1 MSVYLVHN
9 VETTQD
15 QAITWALRLQGETM
29 SIEDGLDVDAWLE
42 ASPANSEALAQVLSV
57 LETYDAAGPDV
68 LQGLKRSEQIAARR
82 LAKGWWSSGAGISGI
97 AAALALAFVVIGQGS
112 LFAQTSN
119 FATKNGE
126 HRSVKLA
133 DGSTIDMNS
142 ETGMAVRLT
151 SHERHVTMGQGEA
164 IFDVAHDAARPFE
177 IQAGGHI
184 VHVLGTQFD
193 VRNRPEGFSVIVS
206 RGVVQVRGDGPTV
219 ILRKGERLDFAP
231 GEASKVSTT
240 DPAEALGWRTGRLI
254 FRDQPLSGVVADL
267 NRQFPE
273 KIQIGD
279 EHLAQEKI
287 SGVLVLDNQNLVL
300 ERLALMLPLKTVRSD
315 QGVVLQSKSSPF

>member
-9 VETTQD
+9 AETTQD
-15 QAITWALRLQGETM
+15 QAIAWALRLQGETM
-29 SIEDGLDVDAWLE
+29 SIEDGLEFDAWLE
-42 ASPANSEALAQVLSV
+42 ASPANPEALAQILSV
-57 LETYDAAGPDV
+57 LETYKAAGPDV
-68 LQGLKRSEQIAARR
+68 LEGLKQSEQVAARR
-82 LAKGWWSSGAGISGI
+82 LAKGRWSFGAGLGVL
-97 AAALALAFVVIGQGS
+97 AAATALAFVVISQGS
-112 LFAQTSN
+112 LIAQTSN

-142 ETGMAVRLT
+142 ETGIAVRLAP
-151 SHERHVTMGQGEA
+151 HERHVTMGQGEA
-164 IFDVAHDAARPFE
+164 IFDVAHDQARPFE
-177 IQAGGHI
+177 IEAGGHI

-193 VRNRPEGFSVIVS
+193 VRNRPDGFSVIVS
-206 RGVVQVRGDGPTV
+206 RGVVQVRGNGPTV
-219 ILRKGERLDFAP
+219 ILHKGERLDFAP

-240 DPAEALGWRTGRLI
+240 NPADALGWRTGHLI
-254 FRDQPLSGVVADL
+254 FRDQPLSRVVADL

-273 KIQIGD
+273 QIRIDD
-279 EHLAQEKI
+279 ERLAQEKI

>member
-9 VETTQD
+9 VETTRD
-15 QAITWALRLQGETM
+15 QAIAWALRLQGETM
-29 SIEDGLDVDAWLE
+29 SIEDGLDFDAWLE

-126 HRSVKLA
+126 HRSVK
-133 DGSTIDMNS
+133 
-142 ETGMAVRLT
+142 LT

-273 KIQIGD
+273 KIRIDD

-315 QGVVLQSKSSPF
+315 RGVVLQSKSSPF